1 METASSSGL
10 CRGRYKRGVEMGYLE
25 KEVLRME
32 LQIGELIR
40 IVANL
45 NERLKE
51 LEDVKEYKSY
61 TQKIQFGQKT
71 M

>member
-1 METASSSGL
+1 
-10 CRGRYKRGVEMGYLE
+10 MGYLE

-45 NERLKE
+45 NERLNE

-61 TQKIQFGQKT
+61 MQKIQFGQKT
-71 M
+71 I